1 MTGQLKEP
9 ETVFADPASQAEV
22 RRRDKILKA
31 VYLATERFLR
41 MHPSENSIE
50 PLLEKLGQ
58 AAEVDRVYIAENRP
72 EAKGK
77 LVARQRFEWS
87 STEVPLPGNSRL
99 HEISWNSSAFRR
111 WRGILNRNQILSG
124 VTRQFP
130 SRERDRLL
138 PLGVQSLV
146 VAPIFVGKQWWGII
160 GFDEVFCEREW
171 SALEIEAL
179 KTAANIIGAAVQ
191 HQNAE
196 NALLASEEQYRL
208 VVEHAKEGIVITQD
222 GRLKLVNR
230 MASEISGYTKDEL
243 MNTPFLEFVHPED
256 CEVVWQHHVKRL
268 SGEEIP
274 EIYHFRLVTRGGEI
288 RWLENNGVIIEWNGR
303 LATLNFLMDIT
314 ARESALEALRE
325 SEKKIHWLTHE
336 LIKAQESER
345 HRIAR
350 YLHDQIAQDLSS
362 LKIACDTVFDGDP
375 PVSEDVRQRVS
386 QFSKNLQLSINT
398 VRNLAYDLRP
408 AGIDQLGLVKTIY
421 KYCDDFN
428 LRTGIEVDFYSAG
441 VEDLVL
447 DFDTRINLFRL
458 IQEGLNNIN
467 KHAAVNQAK
476 VRLVAS
482 SPNIILRIEDNGKG
496 FDVNSRQNHP
506 PEEKR
511 MGLSSMEE
519 RVGLLGGIMGVTSAP
534 GRGCK
539 ILIEVP
545 IGEISNG

>member
-1 MTGQLKEP
+1 MP
-9 ETVFADPASQAEV
+9 PPA
-22 RRRDKILKA
+22 
-31 VYLATERFLR
+31 
-41 MHPSENSIE
+41 
-50 PLLEKLGQ
+50 G
-58 AAEVDRVYIAENRP
+58 
-72 EAKGK
+72 
-77 LVARQRFEWS
+77 
-87 STEVPLPGNSRL
+87 SRL
-99 HEISWNSSAFRR
+99 QEISWNAGDFRR
-111 WRGILNRNQILSG
+111 WRGILSRNQVLSG
-124 VTRQFP
+124 VTRHFP
-130 SRERDRLL
+130 PRERNRLL
-138 PLGVQSLV
+138 PLGLQSLV

-160 GFDEVFCEREW
+160 GFDEVLYERQW
-171 SALEIEAL
+171 SALEIDAL

-191 HQNAE
+191 HQQAE
-196 NALLASEEQYRL
+196 NALLRSEEQYRL
-208 VVEHAKEGIVITQD
+208 VVEHAKEGIVISQD
-222 GRLKLVNR
+222 GRLKLVNQ
-230 MASEISGYTKDEL
+230 MASEISGYGRDEL
-243 MNTPFLEFVHPED
+243 LNTPFLEFVHPED
-256 CEVVWQHHVKRL
+256 REIVWRHHVQRL

-274 EIYHFRLVTRGGEI
+274 EIYHFRLIARGGEI
-288 RWLENNGVIIEWNGR
+288 RRVENNGVIIEWNGR
-303 LATLNFLMDIT
+303 LATLNFLMDVT

-336 LIKAQESER
+336 LIKVQESER

-375 PVSEDVRQRVS
+375 PVSQDVRQRVS
-386 QFSKNLQLSINT
+386 QFSKILQLSINT

-447 DFDTRINLFRL
+447 DFDTKINLFRL

-467 KHAAVNQAK
+467 KHAAVEQAK

-496 FDVNSRQNHP
+496 FDATSRQDHP
-506 PEEKR
+506 TEEKR

-519 RVGLLGGIMGVTSAP
+519 RVGLLGGKMRIASAP

-545 IGEISNG
+545 IGEIPDDRKTPRADR